1 MSVYGHIWTYMDVY
15 VEPYKK
21 HTLNIYVCIYVRT
34 YMLLCIIYGHIC
46 ILHICFIYVCSV
58 WVRRRVPGSGR
69 GPGSIHETGS
79 NSGRHGL
86 CSRSSR
92 HRSISTSAVTAAA
105 AVALTITILHHC
117 RRRSHRGIHR
127 SVANTA
133 SAVCF

>member
-1 MSVYGHIWTYMDVY
+1 MLRTVNQKHLSEWALVWKSSTVSSAVASVFPGYPGTR
-15 VEPYKK
+15 
-21 HTLNIYVCIYVRT
+21 VRT
-34 YMLLCIIYGHIC
+34 SDPGPTTGTRVPGSGRRTR
-46 ILHICFIYVCSV
+46 F
-58 WVRRRVPGSGR
+58 RRRVPGSGR

-117 RRRSHRGIHR
+117 RRRSHR